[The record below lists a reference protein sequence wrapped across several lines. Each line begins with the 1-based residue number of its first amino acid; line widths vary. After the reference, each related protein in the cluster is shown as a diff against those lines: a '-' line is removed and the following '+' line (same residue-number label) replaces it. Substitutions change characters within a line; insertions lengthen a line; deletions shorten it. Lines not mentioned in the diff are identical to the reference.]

1 MAELKN
7 WYLQEANGRIAGHGY
22 VYQSPK
28 FAQGTK
34 IHTSAVEGIDVDDE
48 HSMVILTTKSGSRYH
63 LDFVEIDKAHREDTA
78 KAIEKAE
85 IFLDIDKCV
94 ESRRRRIEA
103 VLAPRELFVRM
114 AGGWNA
120 LEAYFETIEH
130 EIVNIPVTFHSGD
143 FSDSVL
149 IGNELCDWK
158 FFPYGSRIECYHW
171 SDGIATVKLENVS
184 SKDFIFRGLYRDIL
198 CRQGEITAV
207 GKEEFAGEGLVSPDA
222 VRMHTGEMLTQDE
235 IVRLLSQG
243 KEIDKYRGVV

>member
-22 VYQSPK
+22 VYQNPK
-28 FAQGTK
+28 FAHGTK
-34 IHTSAVEGIDVDDE
+34 IHTSAVKGIDVDDE
-48 HSMVILTTKSGSRYH
+48 HSIIILTTKSGNHYQ
-63 LDFVEIDKAHREDTA
+63 LDFLEIDTAHREDTA

-94 ESRRRRIEA
+94 EKRRRRIEA
-103 VLAPRELFVRM
+103 VLGPRELYVRM

-120 LEAYFETIEH
+120 QEAYFMTMER
-130 EIVNIPVTFHSGD
+130 EIVNIPVAFHSGD

-149 IGNELCDWK
+149 IGNGLCDWR
-158 FFPYGSRIECYHW
+158 FFPYGIRIECYHW
-171 SDGIATVKLENVS
+171 SDGIDTVKLENLGL
-184 SKDFIFRGLYRDIL
+184 KDFIFRGSYRDIL

-207 GKEEFAGEGLVSPDA
+207 GKEEFAEEVLVSPDA

-235 IVRLLSQG
+235 IVRLLS
-243 KEIDKYRGVV
+243 